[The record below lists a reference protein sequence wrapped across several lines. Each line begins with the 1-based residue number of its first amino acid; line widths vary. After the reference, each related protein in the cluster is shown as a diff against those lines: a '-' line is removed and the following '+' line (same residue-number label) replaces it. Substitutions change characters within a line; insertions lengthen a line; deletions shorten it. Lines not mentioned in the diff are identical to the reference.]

1 MNDLIYNII
10 TEASLDPRI
19 HDGVVDL
26 RNSDHLQVV
35 AEAIYDVC
43 EDEQIVNKFV
53 KKFMDEG
60 KYPDRQAY
68 NKDGWLVT
76 FPSAEYKQKALKK
89 GTHFSSDPTRGKG
102 GMNLYYK
109 KRGKQK
115 RQTQQ
120 VASTTQQEEPAIAK
134 SPSKKLSPIADP
146 VSTKP
151 QGSLQPPSS
160 STRSARLDALTKKP
174 DLATPPRSPTAPT
187 VASKEPTAPVS
198 KKSDSPTD
206 ADFISTKS
214 AETPAIDVPVVTTP
228 PAQYAAA
235 STKFAIQRGWTS
247 TPYGEYKD
255 GEGNPVA
262 VVGLSG
268 EVVPIRNN
276 DREEYK
282 IFAEKIIPKA

>member
-1 MNDLIYNII
+1 MNNFIYNII
-10 TEASLDPRI
+10 TEASLDKRI
-19 HDGVVDL
+19 PDGMVNL
-26 RNSDHLQVV
+26 KNMEHLQVV
-35 AEAIYDVC
+35 AEAMYDAC
-43 EDEQIVNKFV
+43 GDESIVNEFV
-53 KKFMDEG
+53 DGFVDEG

-120 VASTTQQEEPAIAK
+120 AVSTTQQTEPVTAK
-134 SPSKKLSPIADP
+134 SPSEKLPTSVPSAASARAG
-146 VSTKP
+146 STE
-151 QGSLQPPSS
+151 PSNS
-160 STRSARLDALTKKP
+160 SARSARLNALTKKS
-174 DLATPPRSPTAPT
+174 DATTPPASPAPLS
-187 VASKEPTAPVS
+187 SKEPTAPVP
-198 KKSDSPTD
+198 KKPTISAD
-206 ADFISTKS
+206 ADSSVPKS
-214 AETPAIDVPVVTTP
+214 AETPAIDVPVVATP
-228 PAQYAAA
+228 PAEYAKA
-235 STKFAIQRGWTS
+235 STKFASQRGWTS

-255 GEGNPVA
+255 GDGNPVA

-282 IFAEKIIPKA
+282 IFAEKIISKA

>member
-1 MNDLIYNII
+1 MNNFIYNII
-10 TEASLDPRI
+10 TEASLDKRI
-19 HDGVVDL
+19 PDGMVNL
-26 RNSDHLQVV
+26 KNMEHLQVV
-35 AEAIYDVC
+35 AEAMYDAC
-43 EDEQIVNKFV
+43 GDESIVNEFV
-53 KKFMDEG
+53 NGFVDEG

-120 VASTTQQEEPAIAK
+120 AVSTTQQTEPVTAK
-134 SPSKKLSPIADP
+134 SPSEKLPTSAPSAASARAG
-146 VSTKP
+146 STE
-151 QGSLQPPSS
+151 PSNS
-160 STRSARLDALTKKP
+160 SARSARLNALTKKS
-174 DLATPPRSPTAPT
+174 DATTPPASPAPLS
-187 VASKEPTAPVS
+187 SKEPTAPVP
-198 KKSDSPTD
+198 KKPTISAD
-206 ADFISTKS
+206 ADSAVPKS
-214 AETPAIDVPVVTTP
+214 AETPAIDVPVVATP
-228 PAQYAAA
+228 PAEYAKA
-235 STKFAIQRGWTS
+235 STKFASQRGWTS

-255 GEGNPVA
+255 GDGNPVA

-282 IFAEKIIPKA
+282 IFAEKIISKA

>member
-1 MNDLIYNII
+1 MNNFIYNII
-10 TEASLDPRI
+10 TEASLDKRI
-19 HDGVVDL
+19 PDGMVNL
-26 RNSDHLQVV
+26 KNMEHLQVV
-35 AEAIYDVC
+35 AEAMYDAC
-43 EDEQIVNKFV
+43 GDESIVNEFV
-53 KKFMDEG
+53 NGFVDEG

-120 VASTTQQEEPAIAK
+120 AVSTTQQTEPVTAK
-134 SPSKKLSPIADP
+134 SPSEKLPTSA
-146 VSTKP
+146 
-151 QGSLQPPSS
+151 PSAASARAS
-160 STRSARLDALTKKP
+160 STEPSNSSARSARLNALTKKS
-174 DLATPPRSPTAPT
+174 DATTPPASPTPLS
-187 VASKEPTAPVS
+187 SKEPTVPVP
-198 KKSDSPTD
+198 KKPTTSAD
-206 ADFISTKS
+206 ADSAVPKS
-214 AETPAIDVPVVTTP
+214 AETPAIDVPVVATP
-228 PAQYAAA
+228 PAEYAKA
-235 STKFAIQRGWTS
+235 STKFASQRGWTS

-255 GEGNPVA
+255 GDGNPVA

-282 IFAEKIIPKA
+282 IFAEKIISKA

>member
-10 TEASLDPRI
+10 TEASLDARI

-120 VASTTQQEEPAIAK
+120 VASTTQQEEPAIA
-134 SPSKKLSPIADP
+134 
-146 VSTKP
+146 
-151 QGSLQPPSS
+151 
-160 STRSARLDALTKKP
+160 
-174 DLATPPRSPTAPT
+174 
-187 VASKEPTAPVS
+187 
-198 KKSDSPTD
+198 
-206 ADFISTKS
+206 
-214 AETPAIDVPVVTTP
+214 
-228 PAQYAAA
+228 
-235 STKFAIQRGWTS
+235 
-247 TPYGEYKD
+247 
-255 GEGNPVA
+255 
-262 VVGLSG
+262 
-268 EVVPIRNN
+268 
-276 DREEYK
+276 
-282 IFAEKIIPKA
+282 